1 MSDAYQINARDALPE
16 VNAVRPEKIDLF
28 WEDFQPGHSFACGQ
42 RKVTKEEI
50 VGFANQYD
58 PQPFHLDEAF
68 CAGTIYGGLIA
79 SGGHVWAIC
88 MGLVVRSVFNRS
100 ANMGSPGLD
109 YLRWHRPLRPGDLV
123 RAVVTV
129 VSAEPSSRPL
139 TGKLKLSFELRN
151 HREEVLMSALV
162 NVLMGRNTNV

>member
-1 MSDAYQINARDALPE
+1 MSDAYQIGTREALME
-16 VNAVRPEKIDLF
+16 TGAVRPENIDLF
-28 WEDFQPGHSFACGQ
+28 WEDFQPGRSFECGQ
-42 RKVTKEEI
+42 RKVTREEI
-50 VGFANQYD
+50 IEFANQYD

-79 SGGHVWAIC
+79 SGGHIWAIC
-88 MGLVVRSVFNRS
+88 MGLVARSVFNRS

-109 YLRWHRPLRPGDLV
+109 YLRWHRPLRPDDLV

-129 VSAEPSSRPL
+129 SGAEPSARPT

-151 HREEVLMSALV
+151 HREEVLMTALV
-162 NVLMGRNTNV
+162 NVLMGRKTEV

>member
-1 MSDAYQINARDALPE
+1 MSDSYQISKHDSLPE
-16 VNAVRPEKIDLF
+16 GNALQSEEIHLF
-28 WEDFQPGHSFACGQ
+28 WEDFQPGRSFACGERQ
-42 RKVTKEEI
+42 VTKEEI
-50 VGFANQYD
+50 LDFASKYD
-58 PQPFHLDEAF
+58 PQPFHLNEAF

-88 MGLVVRSVFNRS
+88 MGLVARSVFNRS

-109 YLRWHRPLRPGDLV
+109 YLRWHRPLRPEDLV

-139 TGKLKLSFELRN
+139 TGKLKLNFELRN

-162 NVLMGRNTNV
+162 NVLMGRKTDV

>member
-1 MSDAYQINARDALPE
+1 M
-16 VNAVRPEKIDLF
+16 F